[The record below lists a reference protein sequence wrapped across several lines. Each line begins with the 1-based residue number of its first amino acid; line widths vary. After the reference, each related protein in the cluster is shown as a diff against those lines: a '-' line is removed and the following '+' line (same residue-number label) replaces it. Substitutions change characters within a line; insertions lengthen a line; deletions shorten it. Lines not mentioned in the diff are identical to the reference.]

1 MSGKEMG
8 AVVSDER
15 NIGHGRGVDLKMSCS

>member
-1 MSGKEMG
+1 MSGKGMG

-15 NIGHGRGVDLKMSCS
+15 NIDHGRGVDLKMSCS